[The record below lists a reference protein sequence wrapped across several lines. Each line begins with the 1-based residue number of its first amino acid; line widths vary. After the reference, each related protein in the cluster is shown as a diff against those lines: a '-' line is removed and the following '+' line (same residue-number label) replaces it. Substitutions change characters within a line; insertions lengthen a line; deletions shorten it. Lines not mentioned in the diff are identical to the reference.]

1 MSIIADVIGREIID
15 SRENPTVGA
24 EVIRESTFIG
34 RATAPSRASTGKHEA
49 LE

>member
-15 SRENPTVGA
+15 SRGNPKVGT
-24 EVIRESTFIG
+24 EVIRESGFIG
-34 RATAPSRASTGKHEA
+34 RATAPSEASTGKHET